1 MKKNYETPV
10 VKIMHFNADSV
21 IMNGSGVA
29 GTVQGPG
36 AEYPD

>member
-1 MKKNYETPV
+1 MKKFYETPFMEV
-10 VKIMHFNADSV
+10 MHFDAESV

>member
-1 MKKNYETPV
+1 MKKNYQEPM
-10 VKIMHFNADSV
+10 VKVMHFDAESI
-21 IMNGSGVA
+21 IMNGSGVS